1 MALTRGE
8 LVRDVKKG
16 VFVMGA
22 RVTGW
27 AVVAVF
33 ACHVLA
39 AQDLSA
45 TRIVRP
51 PSSPQAAAGAQSS
64 GNVIL
69 ERSAVFILVGKTGL
83 GHEHGVIG
91 RLQAG
96 QVSLGRSK
104 DAGQLVFSMATF
116 DADSPEA
123 RQYVGLKGETNEN
136 TRKQVNANMLGKDV
150 LNVAKFPTA
159 SLIIDSALQLA
170 PAPGAS
176 PTRYELSGFF
186 TLQGVTKPLKLT
198 CEATPQKDGVR
209 LTTGFAVRQSDYG
222 IKPYSAALGAV
233 GVADELKIWG
243 DLLLAADGR

>member
-1 MALTRGE
+1 MR
-8 LVRDVKKG
+8 
-16 VFVMGA
+16 A
-22 RVTGW
+22 RRASLAAVT
-27 AVVAVF
+27 VL
-33 ACHVLA
+33 ACLPLA
-39 AQDLSA
+39 AQDQSA
-45 TRIVRP
+45 NRIVRP
-51 PSSPQAAAGAQSS
+51 PSSPQVATRAQSA

-96 QVSLGRSK
+96 QVSLGRNK
-104 DAGQLVFSMATF
+104 DAGQLIFNMATF
-116 DADSPEA
+116 DADSSEA
-123 RQYVGLKGETNEN
+123 RQYVGLKGETNES

-159 SLIIDSALQLA
+159 ALTIDSALPLA

-176 PTRYELSGFF
+176 GTRYELSGSF

-198 CEATPQKDGVR
+198 CEATPQKDGLR
-209 LTTGFAVRQSDYG
+209 LTTGFVVRQSDFG
-222 IKPYSAALGAV
+222 IKPYSAALGTV

-243 DLLLAADGR
+243 DLLLTAEAR